1 MNRISKVRQVCFQI
15 FSTVL
20 KVMSIG
26 GKVNSLRV
34 CFKDES
40 LLQPSRTTL
49 KGLLKL
55 KNRQV
60 YKMHNLFH

>member
-1 MNRISKVRQVCFQI
+1 MNAIMKVMDLCFQKLSVFWKGSRI
-15 FSTVL
+15 R
-20 KVMSIG
+20 
-26 GKVNSLRV
+26 GKMNGMHV
-34 CFKDES
+34 CLKDES

-55 KNRQV
+55 KNRQI

>member
-1 MNRISKVRQVCFQI
+1 MNR
-15 FSTVL
+15 L
-20 KVMSIG
+20 MKVMYHFFERLSRFGEAVSIWVKANG
-26 GKVNSLRV
+26 I
-34 CFKDES
+34 CACPKDAS
-40 LLQPSRTTL
+40 LLQPSRNTL